1 MVAIQ
6 VAIRDGAYD
15 QVNTDMAGYVITDL
29 DLEKTYFP
37 QENLEDLVA
46 KPKVKFVSI
55 GIASNRDRQFR
66 STAPAELL
74 VPVQVAIQQKVDP
87 TDTTTIDTLVELIE
101 EIILSLEDDEL
112 VAAGTNG
119 ETYSWSSSVPLKD
132 ENDLVYSYEQ
142 LTVQG
147 VFQSIYTINYNY
159 VKQ

>member
-1 MVAIQ
+1 MTAIQ
-6 VAIRDGAYD
+6 VAIRNGAYD
-15 QVNTDMAGYVITDL
+15 QVNTDMPTYVLTDL

-46 KPKVKFVSI
+46 KPKIKFVAI
-55 GIASNRDRQFR
+55 GIASNRNRQFR
-66 STAPAELL
+66 NTSSIELL

-87 TDTTTIDTLVELIE
+87 NDVITLDTLVELTEQIVT
-101 EIILSLEDDEL
+101 SLEDDEL

-132 ENDLVYSYEQ
+132 ENELIYSYEQ
-142 LTVQG
+142 LMTQG
-147 VFQSIYTINYNY
+147 VFQSVYTINYNY